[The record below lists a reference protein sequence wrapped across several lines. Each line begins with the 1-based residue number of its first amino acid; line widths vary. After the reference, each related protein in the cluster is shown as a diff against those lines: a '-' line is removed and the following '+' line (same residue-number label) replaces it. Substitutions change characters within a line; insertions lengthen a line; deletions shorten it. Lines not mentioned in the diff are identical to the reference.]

1 MCVHPVLHGGRGI
14 HWIADAPVHVRM
26 TDRIGNVMVY
36 KSGQIGDGFLLLL
49 ARADGSN
56 TAQTALKK
64 GVYLVFVHIGTDVAV
79 IAVAQDRDII
89 EKHIRSLQTELV
101 EPAVFGDR
109 VF

>member
-1 MCVHPVLHGGRGI
+1 MTERQIEDMCR
-14 HWIADAPVHVRM
+14 R
-26 TDRIGNVMVY
+26 RYQN
-36 KSGQIGDGFLLLL
+36 FE
-49 ARADGSN
+49 
-56 TAQTALKK
+56 
-64 GVYLVFVHIGTDVAV
+64 AV

>member
-1 MCVHPVLHGGRGI
+1 
-14 HWIADAPVHVRM
+14 
-26 TDRIGNVMVY
+26 
-36 KSGQIGDGFLLLL
+36 
-49 ARADGSN
+49 
-56 TAQTALKK
+56 
-64 GVYLVFVHIGTDVAV
+64 VFVHIGTDVAV

>member
-1 MCVHPVLHGGRGI
+1 MMNSCKNITNKTFTRKKRYI
-14 HWIADAPVHVRM
+14 KI
-26 TDRIGNVMVY
+26 
-36 KSGQIGDGFLLLL
+36 
-49 ARADGSN
+49 
-56 TAQTALKK
+56 KK

>member
-1 MCVHPVLHGGRGI
+1 MCVHPVMHGGRGI
-14 HWIADAPVHVRM
+14 HRIADAPVHIRM
-26 TDRIGNVMVY
+26 TDRIGNVMVH

-56 TAQTALKK
+56 TTQTALEK
-64 GVYLVFVHIGTDVAV
+64 GIYLVFVHIGTDVAV

>member
-1 MCVHPVLHGGRGI
+1 MLEFPEQDRVELVFQMCVHPVMHGGRGI

-64 GVYLVFVHIGTDVAV
+64 AFTLCSCI
-79 IAVAQDRDII
+79 
-89 EKHIRSLQTELV
+89 
-101 EPAVFGDR
+101 
-109 VF
+109 

>member
-1 MCVHPVLHGGRGI
+1 
-14 HWIADAPVHVRM
+14 
-26 TDRIGNVMVY
+26 MVY

-101 EPAVFGDR
+101 EPAVFGYHMFQVVVR
-109 VF
+109 KVIVGLYTEQVVSRKSGHKNHLL